1 MQPIV
6 DGLEGKY
13 SYSVVFQR
21 INVDTQE
28 GFEIFR
34 SYSLMGH
41 PSYILLDETGNLMW
55 KSVGEQS
62 QQAIEAALLAAL
74 E

>member
-1 MQPIV
+1 MRPIV
-6 DGLEGKY
+6 DGLEAEY
-13 SYSVVFQR
+13 SHSVVFQR

-41 PSYILLDETGNLMW
+41 PSFLILDETGNLLW
-55 KSVGEQS
+55 KTVGEQS
-62 QQAIEAALLAAL
+62 QDIIETALLAAL
-74 E
+74 D